1 MNGHPLWAP
10 VCMIFH
16 IRGNHIGLPRQKS
29 ENMNYT
35 IIIVA
40 CLALIAIVFVSK
52 MFTER
57 TLKAQALDNGK
68 AAKSI
73 SLPLRLQAYERMALY
88 LERIEPNQLVMRIHA
103 PGLTIAQEQNLLLT
117 AIRSEFEHNLS
128 QQIYISNDVWN
139 KICDAKNDI
148 IEIIN
153 TVAEQ
158 MDETADNQQFAES
171 LLIASAQKPVVDQAL
186 VILKN
191 DVQKLF

>member
-16 IRGNHIGLPRQKS
+16 IRGNPIWLPRQKS

-103 PGLTIAQEQNLLLT
+103 PGLSIAQEQNLLLT

-171 LLIASAQKPVVDQAL
+171 LLIAAAQKPVVDQAL

>member
-1 MNGHPLWAP
+1 
-10 VCMIFH
+10 
-16 IRGNHIGLPRQKS
+16 
-29 ENMNYT
+29 MNYT
-35 IIIVA
+35 VIIVA
-40 CLALIAIVFVSK
+40 CLALVAVVLLAK
-52 MFTER
+52 MLTER
-57 TLKAQALDNGK
+57 TLKLQAMDNGK

-128 QQIYISNDVWN
+128 QQIYISNPVWT

-158 MDETADNQQFAES
+158 MDEGDDNQQFAEA
-171 LLIASAQKPVVDQAL
+171 LLIAAAQKPVVDQAL